1 MSCAE
6 EVVYQVVTPGE
17 PEQNGR
23 CCLNGVGRDMESV
36 MVVGPAAVLT
46 DGSVMIG
53 SEVVGPLVTGGLEL
67 DVSGETRQRINS
79 DAL

>member
-6 EVVYQVVTPGE
+6 EVVYQAVAPGE

-23 CCLNGVGRDMESV
+23 CCLNGVGVGIVSV
-36 MVVGPAAVLT
+36 VIAGVAVLT
-46 DGSVMIG
+46 GGSPMIG
-53 SEVVGPLVTGGLEL
+53 SVVGPLVAGGLEF
-67 DVSGETRQRINS
+67 DVSGETRQRITS

>member
-23 CCLNGVGRDMESV
+23 CCLNGVGRDRGSV
-36 MVVGPAAVLT
+36 MTVGPAAVLA
-46 DGSVMIG
+46 DGSAIVID

-67 DVSGETRQRINS
+67 DVSGETR
-79 DAL
+79 

>member
-1 MSCAE
+1 M
-6 EVVYQVVTPGE
+6 
-17 PEQNGR
+17 GR
-23 CCLNGVGRDMESV
+23 SNL
-36 MVVGPAAVLT
+36 
-46 DGSVMIG
+46 G